1 MNKKKNKKKRLI
13 RLSLLRN
20 KMTNIFEKKRFK
32 FLGSFSILLHILA
45 ASWVLYAMLYN
56 PKSINNSLNFGR
68 FIFGLD
74 EHEHGVDKIFESW
87 LLSIQLRYIIT
98 DCYVFYNALVN
109 HRLLKH
115 TITIHGI
122 EGIVCSFIFFFKYD
136 KDYFIFGVICL
147 IWSFLWF
154 SASRFIDNFTSPII
168 NF

>member
-13 RLSLLRN
+13 RLSFLRN

-147 IWSFLWF
+147 IWSLLWF